1 MIEGVDYSSGR
12 PGGAALAAAGKRFA
26 IRYVPYGGYAKGL
39 TKPELLKA
47 LEGGKA
53 LRAASLVLRFAQ

>member
-1 MIEGVDYSSGR
+1 MTLI
-12 PGGAALAAAGKRFA
+12 AATLE
-26 IRYVPYGGYAKGL
+26 PNELHPGL

-53 LRAASLVLRFAQ
+53 LRAASLVFRFAQ

>member
-1 MIEGVDYSSGR
+1 MTIIAPSVAPNELQ
-12 PGGAALAAAGKRFA
+12 PGM
-26 IRYVPYGGYAKGL
+26 

-53 LRAASLVLRFAQ
+53 LRAASLTFRFWQ